1 MARNPTVEG
10 EQRRA
15 AILAAVDRDAVVRL
29 GALAEQLGA
38 SEMTIRRDL
47 GQLELLGH
55 LRRVRG
61 GAVAIE
67 RPQRFDERRAKR
79 PRAKLAIA
87 RKAAELVP
95 PSGAV
100 AFDASSTVGALSA
113 HLPPT
118 PGLTIVTNSV
128 ENYTALRSA
137 HVGSAIL
144 TGGEGESSTGS
155 LVGPLACASAQAMVY
170 EAFFLSS
177 TGLHL
182 EQGATEVSLLESQV
196 KQFMARQ
203 SHLVHLCLDSS
214 KLGGRGMA
222 VSLRC
227 CEIDTLITELDP
239 SDPQLA
245 PFRGHMD
252 IR

>member
-15 AILAAVDRDAVVRL
+15 TILAAVDRDAVVRL
-29 GALAEQLGA
+29 AALAEQLGV
-38 SEMTIRRDL
+38 SEMTVRRDL
-47 GQLELLGH
+47 GELELLGR

-67 RPQRFDERRAKR
+67 QPRRFDERRSKR

-87 RKAAELVP
+87 RKAVELVP
-95 PSGAV
+95 LNGAV
-100 AFDASSTVGALSA
+100 AFDASSTVGALSSLLQA
-113 HLPPT
+113 
-118 PGLTIVTNSV
+118 PGLTVVTNSL
-128 ENYTALRSA
+128 ENYTALQSA
-137 HVGSAIL
+137 DVGSAIL
-144 TGGEGESSTGS
+144 TGGEGEPSTGS
-155 LVGPLACASAQAMVY
+155 LVGPVACASVQSMAY

-177 TGLHL
+177 TGLHP
-182 EQGATEVSLLESQV
+182 EQGASEVSLPESQV
-196 KQFMARQ
+196 KQVMARQ
-203 SHLVHLCLDSS
+203 SRRVHLCLDSS

-227 CEIDTLITELDP
+227 GEIDTLITELDP

-245 PFRGHMD
+245 PFRGQMD